1 MTATVTQSQALKA
14 LETLNRKLSFGDFED
29 FDGSTDEPTL
39 FAGKAVGKMKKIFE
53 DAEPENFFQHLIFML
68 QVPLVN
74 GSSKERPNKFD
85 EKILQVPEI
94 FGIASF
100 FKYTMILLQSD
111 PQTISSC
118 SLPAA
123 SYFNLS

>member
-1 MTATVTQSQALKA
+1 
-14 LETLNRKLSFGDFED
+14 
-29 FDGSTDEPTL
+29 
-39 FAGKAVGKMKKIFE
+39 MKKIFE

-100 FKYTMILLQSD
+100 F
-111 PQTISSC
+111 
-118 SLPAA
+118 
-123 SYFNLS
+123 NRR